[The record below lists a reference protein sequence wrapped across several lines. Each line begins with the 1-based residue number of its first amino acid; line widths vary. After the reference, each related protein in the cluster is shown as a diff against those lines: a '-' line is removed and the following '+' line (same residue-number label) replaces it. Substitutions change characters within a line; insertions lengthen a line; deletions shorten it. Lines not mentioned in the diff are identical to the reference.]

1 MQINIKGKNVE
12 VTEALRDYASE
23 KIGKMVKYFDHIIS
37 TDVTLSTERGRHVVE
52 VTVYAN
58 KFVLRGEERSA
69 DMYSSIDR
77 VVEKLERQLKKQKG
91 KRSEKGRGTDTIR
104 SESEL
109 VKEMLTIPE
118 YVDEEEEEEGEE
130 EMELSDETLEPR
142 VVRVRRI
149 FSKPMLV
156 AEAIKEMQSSSFSF
170 FVFHNIENDRVNV
183 VYRRARGFGLVDPIV
198 E

>member
-12 VTEALRDYASE
+12 VTEALHDYASE
-23 KIGKMVKYFDHIIS
+23 KIGRMVKYFDHIIS

-58 KFVLRGEERSA
+58 KFVLRGEERSS
-69 DMYSSIDR
+69 DMYSSIDG
-77 VVEKLERQLKKQKG
+77 VVDKLESQLKKQKG
-91 KRSEKGRGTDTIR
+91 KRSERERTDTIR
-104 SESEL
+104 GEAEL
-109 VKEMLTIPE
+109 VKGMLATPGPAE
-118 YVDEEEEEEGEE
+118 DEDEETLEEEVV
-130 EMELSDETLEPR
+130 LTDEALEPR
-142 VVRVRRI
+142 VVRVRRV

-156 AEAIKEMQSSSFSF
+156 AEAIKEMQAAGFSF

-183 VYRRARGFGLVDPIV
+183 LYRRARGFGLVDPIL

>member
-1 MQINIKGKNVE
+1 
-12 VTEALRDYASE
+12 
-23 KIGKMVKYFDHIIS
+23 
-37 TDVTLSTERGRHVVE
+37 
-52 VTVYAN
+52 
-58 KFVLRGEERSA
+58 
-69 DMYSSIDR
+69 
-77 VVEKLERQLKKQKG
+77 
-91 KRSEKGRGTDTIR
+91 
-104 SESEL
+104 
-109 VKEMLTIPE
+109 
-118 YVDEEEEEEGEE
+118 
-130 EMELSDETLEPR
+130 